1 MVVRSYKE
9 FSSIT
14 CIELY
19 MKTEE
24 IKREKRKSLESTFF
38 SELGLFSPSESKIR
52 NPSLD
57 DSFLNTF

>member
-1 MVVRSYKE
+1 
-9 FSSIT
+9 
-14 CIELY
+14 